1 MDECVCEMYIKQDY
15 SLYAINEI
23 KSINNIEQEVI
34 YKYFQLFIFFK
45 RRHLLFVRLGPDSLM
60 CITDLDPQ
68 INLLPIKTLKL
79 E

>member
-1 MDECVCEMYIKQDY
+1 MSVYVKCILNKSIVSMQLMK
-15 SLYAINEI
+15 LT

-34 YKYFQLFIFFK
+34 YKYFQLFVFFK

-60 CITDLDPQ
+60 YITDLDPQ
-68 INLLPIKTLKL
+68 INLLPLKTLKL